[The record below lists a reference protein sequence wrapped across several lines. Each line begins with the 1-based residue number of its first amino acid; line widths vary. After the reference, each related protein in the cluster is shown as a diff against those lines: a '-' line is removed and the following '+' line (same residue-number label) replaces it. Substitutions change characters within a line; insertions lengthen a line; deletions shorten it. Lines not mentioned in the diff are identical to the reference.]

1 MCGPQHKNHEKNE
14 KIQKVKSSFEGVLAH
29 LAIWDYQN
37 RVRRNFLRGH
47 EFFEGP
53 GSSGEQ
59 F

>member
-1 MCGPQHKNHEKNE
+1 MVNIKKW

-29 LAIWDYQN
+29 LAIRDYQN